1 MRSAVR
7 SESLGGS
14 IALSCVI
21 LPPAFLLAS
30 LCIGRFPIAVA
41 DVWAALA
48 SGGEAVESVVRSVVL
63 SIRLPR
69 GLAALLVGAGLA
81 VSGAAFQGLFRN
93 PLVGP
98 SILGVAQGAGF
109 GAALGLLLTGS
120 ILISNVLAFTFGVAA
135 VAAACFIGLRK
146 SANSLLMLVL
156 SGIVMGAVFEAL
168 ISLVKY
174 VADPEEKLPT
184 IVYWLMGGL
193 SGAGYKDLAF
203 GAPIILIG
211 SAVLIALRWRINVLS
226 LGEEAARAFGEDTRL
241 LRFAVIGAATVVTSA
256 CVAMAG
262 IVGWVGLLVPHI
274 GRMFLGPNHSVLL
287 PASFSIGACYL
298 LLIDVV
304 ARTATSAEIPL
315 SILTALVGAPFF
327 AWLLTKTGGKW
338 S

>member
-1 MRSAVR
+1 MRSTVR
-7 SESLGGS
+7 SDSFGGR
-14 IALSCVI
+14 IALFLLI
-21 LPPAFLLAS
+21 LPPVFLLGS
-30 LCIGRFPIAVA
+30 LCIGRFPIMIA
-41 DVWAALA
+41 DVVSAIGSA
-48 SGGEAVESVVRSVVL
+48 GEAVEGVVRSVIF

-109 GAALGLLLTGS
+109 GAALGLLLADS
-120 ILISNVLAFTFGVAA
+120 ILVSNLLAFTFGIVA
-135 VAAACFIGLRK
+135 VMAACFIALRK
-146 SANSLLMLVL
+146 SDNSLLMLVL
-156 SGIVMGAVFEAL
+156 AGIVMGAVFAAL

-193 SGAGYKDLAF
+193 SGVGYKDLIFA
-203 GAPIILIG
+203 APIITIG
-211 SAVLIALRWRINVLS
+211 SAILIALRWRINVLS
-226 LGEEAARAFGEDTRL
+226 LGDEAARSFGEDTRL
-241 LRFAVIGAATVVTSA
+241 LRFAIIGSATIVTSA
-256 CVAMAG
+256 CVALAG

-287 PASFSIGACYL
+287 PASISIGACYL
-298 LLIDVV
+298 LVIDVV

-315 SILTALVGAPFF
+315 SILTALLGAPFF

-338 S
+338 T